1 MELSFSSFPEMEKE
15 RLGSFLLQQ
24 LYPDSFCF
32 SALFRLDELD
42 KIKTWHDTKQ
52 LLLTMERYLRVSN
65 DNRMH
70 VACKKKSRRP

>member
-42 KIKTWHDTKQ
+42 KIKT
-52 LLLTMERYLRVSN
+52 
-65 DNRMH
+65 
-70 VACKKKSRRP
+70 